1 MSVTTAP
8 DEAWLTGIEAGCE
21 RLVHPRV
28 HDPLERA
35 RQRRFVGVALAA
47 PFLIAPALAPALAVF
62 LAGPSLLAA
71 VCAIFAI
78 AWTCA
83 TIAAVTGSR
92 ALAEPVALTAATIAV
107 VAAIAGGGGIAYPAT
122 LLAMALVFET
132 YWVDRTVGR
141 AALGGA
147 AAGVAIVLSGV
158 VGTYVAGSAAGT
170 SAWAWLAPCIYF
182 ALVAARLSTM
192 LRSAD
197 KSVPSPP
204 TDELAQLFGAAVLKL
219 SPTGEVVEAS
229 DEAGAVFGLPAG
241 LLAGRSLFER
251 VHVADRV
258 AFMNALEN
266 MTTGDPRRT
275 AELRIRAANNGD
287 AGTDGRFVPVS
298 LEIFRL
304 PQFKGELT
312 VVVRDNTALAALRGE
327 IEAARQTADSTEV
340 AKNRFLAAV
349 SHELRTPLNAII
361 GFSDMMLNDM
371 VGDLTEQQQEYVG
384 LISSSGHHLLSV
396 VNAILDV
403 SRIES
408 GAYSIR
414 PEPFAVAE
422 AVELCRSMMAHQAET
437 QGVELIVSVRPDV
450 RELAADRR
458 AVQQIMINLLSN
470 AIKFTPAGGSVSL
483 DVFRQ
488 GGKLSFVVSDT
499 GIGIAAEDFDRLGQP
514 FTQLSNDTT
523 RQFEGAGLGLSLVK
537 GLVRLHEGE
546 LAVESAPGEGTV
558 VTVTLPVD
566 GPKSL
571 EEEAT
576 PKAPVSAMVH
586 AMDLKVRDETVRKTA

>member
-1 MSVTTAP
+1 LSVTTAP
-8 DEAWLTGIEAGCE
+8 DETWLTGIEAGCE

-28 HDPLERA
+28 HEPLERA
-35 RQRRFVGVALAA
+35 RQRRFVGAALAA
-47 PFLIAPALAPALAVF
+47 PFVIAPALAPALAGL

-78 AWTCA
+78 SWTCA
-83 TIAAVTGSR
+83 TITAVTGSR
-92 ALAEPVALTAATIAV
+92 ALAEPVALATATIAV
-107 VAAIAGGGGIAYPAT
+107 AAAIAGGGGIAYPVT
-122 LLAMALVFET
+122 LLALALVFET
-132 YWVDRTVGR
+132 CWIDRTGGR

-147 AAGVAIVLSGV
+147 AAGVAIVVSSL
-158 VGTYVAGSAAGT
+158 VGIYVAGPAAGT
-170 SAWAWLAPCIYF
+170 SAWAWLAPGIYF

-192 LRSAD
+192 LRPAD
-197 KSVPSPP
+197 NSVPSPP
-204 TDELAQLFGAAVLKL
+204 TDELARLFGAAVLKL
-219 SPTGEVVEAS
+219 SPSGEVVEAS
-229 DEAGAVFGLPAG
+229 DEAGAMFGLPAG

-266 MTTGDPRRT
+266 MKTSDARRT
-275 AELRIRAANNGD
+275 VELRIRAAGNGD
-287 AGTDGRFVPVS
+287 VGTDGRFIPVS
-298 LEIFRL
+298 LEVFRL
-304 PQFKGELT
+304 PQFNGELT

-327 IEAARQTADSTEV
+327 IEAARQTVDSTEV

-361 GFSDMMLNDM
+361 GFSDMMLHDM

-384 LISSSGHHLLSV
+384 LISNSGHHLLSV

-414 PEPFAVAE
+414 PEPFAVTE

-470 AIKFTPAGGSVSL
+470 AIKFTPSGGSVSL
-483 DVFRQ
+483 DVYRL
-488 GGKLSFVVSDT
+488 GGKMSFVVSDT
-499 GIGIAAEDFDRLGQP
+499 GIGIAEEDLGRLGQP

-571 EEEAT
+571 EEEAR
-576 PKAPVSAMVH
+576 PMAPASATVH
-586 AMDLKVRDETVRKTA
+586 AMDLKVKDETVRKTA